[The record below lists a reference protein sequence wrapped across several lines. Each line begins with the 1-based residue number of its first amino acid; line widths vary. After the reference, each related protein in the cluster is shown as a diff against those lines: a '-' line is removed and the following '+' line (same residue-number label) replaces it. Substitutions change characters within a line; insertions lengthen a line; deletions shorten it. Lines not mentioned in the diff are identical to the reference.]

1 MFKFGKPAEK
11 PFRRC
16 VLLCALLFAICAA
29 LPPLGAGAAELTN
42 DSIRQKE
49 ASIEQS
55 KKEREQIESN
65 ISDLKSI
72 KKDLESS
79 KQNLQQYVTNLD
91 AQVTTMQGKI
101 DDLNQKISTK
111 KTEISE
117 KEKELEEAEKQR
129 DDQYDVMKKRI
140 KFIYE
145 RGNGYYLEILIKS
158 GSFSDMLNRATYVSM
173 LSDYDQKQLEELAK
187 KAKEVS
193 LAKQDLEEEKK
204 TLDAAE
210 QSVRTEQN
218 SMQSLIADK
227 KTQIEG
233 ISSEITTKEE
243 SIRQYEAEKAEQD
256 STIAALEKA
265 VADEKAKLAEQNARH
280 FAGGVFTWPCPNYSY
295 ISSEFGYR
303 IHPIYGYQRFHSGLD
318 MAAPS
323 GSPILAAADG
333 KVVAASYEATM
344 GNYVMIDHGDGLYTV
359 YMHASALYVSAG
371 QEVSAGTQI
380 AAVGSTGSSTGP
392 HLHFSVRL
400 NGQYVNP
407 HNYLGG

>member
-1 MFKFGKPAEK
+1 M
-11 PFRRC
+11 
-16 VLLCALLFAICAA
+16 CALLFGICAA
-29 LPPLGAGAAELTN
+29 SPPLGAGAAELTN

-55 KKEREQIESN
+55 KKERRQIESN

-91 AQVTTMQGKI
+91 AQVTSMQGKI

-117 KEKELEEAEKQR
+117 KEKELAQAEKQR
-129 DDQYDVMKKRI
+129 DDQYEVMKKRI

-173 LSDYDQKQLEELAK
+173 LSDYDQKQLEELAQ

-210 QSVRTEQN
+210 QSVRSEQS

-227 KTQIEG
+227 KTQIDSL
-233 ISSEITTKEE
+233 SSEITTKEE

-256 STIAALEKA
+256 ST
-265 VADEKAKLAEQNARH
+265 ADEKARLAEQNARH
-280 FAGGVFTWPCPNYSY
+280 FAGGVFTWPCPSYSY

-359 YMHASALYVSAG
+359 YMHASALYVSTG

>member
-1 MFKFGKPAEK
+1 MFKFKKPSEK

-16 VLLCALLFAICAA
+16 VLVCALLFGICAA
-29 LPPLGAGAAELTN
+29 SPPLGAGAAELTN

-55 KKEREQIESN
+55 KKERRQIESN

-117 KEKELEEAEKQR
+117 KEKELAQAEKQR
-129 DDQYDVMKKRI
+129 DDQYEVMKKRI

-173 LSDYDQKQLEELAK
+173 LSDYDQKQLEELAQ

-210 QSVRTEQN
+210 QSVRSEQS

-227 KTQIEG
+227 KTQIDSL
-233 ISSEITTKEE
+233 SSEITTKEE

-256 STIAALEKA
+256 ST
-265 VADEKAKLAEQNARH
+265 LAEQNARH
-280 FAGGVFTWPCPNYSY
+280 FAGGVFTWPCPSYSY

-359 YMHASALYVSAG
+359 YMHASALYVSTG

>member
-1 MFKFGKPAEK
+1 MFKFKKPSEK

-16 VLLCALLFAICAA
+16 VLVCALLFGICAA
-29 LPPLGAGAAELTN
+29 SPPLGAGAAELTN

-55 KKEREQIESN
+55 KKERRQIESN

-91 AQVTTMQGKI
+91 AQVTSMQGKI

-117 KEKELEEAEKQR
+117 KEKELAQAEKQR
-129 DDQYDVMKKRI
+129 DDQYEVMKKRI

-173 LSDYDQKQLEELAK
+173 LSDYDQKQLEELAQ

-210 QSVRTEQN
+210 QSVRSEQS

-227 KTQIEG
+227 KTQIDSL
-233 ISSEITTKEE
+233 SSEITTKEE
-243 SIRQYEAEKAEQD
+243 SIRQYEAERRSRIPRSRPSKKQSQMRRPD
-256 STIAALEKA
+256 SPSRTHGILQAVFSRGRARVTRIYLLNSVIEFTRFTVISASIAAL
-265 VADEKAKLAEQNARH
+265 
-280 FAGGVFTWPCPNYSY
+280 TWRRLPVRRYLPQRTER
-295 ISSEFGYR
+295 SSLL
-303 IHPIYGYQRFHSGLD
+303 P
-318 MAAPS
+318 M
-323 GSPILAAADG
+323 
-333 KVVAASYEATM
+333 
-344 GNYVMIDHGDGLYTV
+344 
-359 YMHASALYVSAG
+359 
-371 QEVSAGTQI
+371 
-380 AAVGSTGSSTGP
+380 
-392 HLHFSVRL
+392 RL
-400 NGQYVNP
+400 RWEIM
-407 HNYLGG
+407 

>member
-1 MFKFGKPAEK
+1 MFKFKKPSEK

-16 VLLCALLFAICAA
+16 VLVCALLFGICAA
-29 LPPLGAGAAELTN
+29 SPPLGAGAAELTN

-55 KKEREQIESN
+55 KKERRQIESN

-117 KEKELEEAEKQR
+117 KEKELAQAEKQR
-129 DDQYDVMKKRI
+129 DDQYEVMKKRI

-173 LSDYDQKQLEELAK
+173 LSDYDQKQLEELAQ

-210 QSVRTEQN
+210 QSVRSRRRRSTASPPRSRRRRSRSGNMKPKRRSRIPRSRPSKKQSQMRRPDSPSRTHGILQAVFLRGRARVTRIYLLN
-218 SMQSLIADK
+218 SV
-227 KTQIEG
+227 IEFTRFTV
-233 ISSEITTKEE
+233 IS
-243 SIRQYEAEKAEQD
+243 A
-256 STIAALEKA
+256 STAAL
-265 VADEKAKLAEQNARH
+265 
-280 FAGGVFTWPCPNYSY
+280 TWRRLPVRRYLP
-295 ISSEFGYR
+295 
-303 IHPIYGYQRFHSGLD
+303 QRT
-318 MAAPS
+318 
-323 GSPILAAADG
+323 
-333 KVVAASYEATM
+333 E
-344 GNYVMIDHGDGLYTV
+344 
-359 YMHASALYVSAG
+359 
-371 QEVSAGTQI
+371 
-380 AAVGSTGSSTGP
+380 
-392 HLHFSVRL
+392 RL
-400 NGQYVNP
+400 SLPPMRLQWGIM
-407 HNYLGG
+407 

>member
-1 MFKFGKPAEK
+1 MFKFKKPSEK

-16 VLLCALLFAICAA
+16 VLVCALLFGICAA
-29 LPPLGAGAAELTN
+29 SPPLGAGAAELTN

-55 KKEREQIESN
+55 KKERRQIESN

-117 KEKELEEAEKQR
+117 KEKELAQAEKQR
-129 DDQYDVMKKRI
+129 DDQYEVMKKRI

-173 LSDYDQKQLEELAK
+173 LSDYDQKQLEELAQ

-210 QSVRTEQN
+210 QSVRSEQS

-227 KTQIEG
+227 KTQIDSL
-233 ISSEITTKEE
+233 SSEITTKEE

-265 VADEKAKLAEQNARH
+265 VADEKARLAEQNARH
-280 FAGGVFTWPCPNYSY
+280 FA
-295 ISSEFGYR
+295 R

-359 YMHASALYVSAG
+359 YMHASALYVSTG

>member
-1 MFKFGKPAEK
+1 MFKFKKPSEK

-16 VLLCALLFAICAA
+16 VLVCALLFGICAA
-29 LPPLGAGAAELTN
+29 SPPLGAGAAELTN

-55 KKEREQIESN
+55 KKERRQIESN

-117 KEKELEEAEKQR
+117 KEKELAQAEKQR
-129 DDQYDVMKKRI
+129 DDQYEVMKKRI

-173 LSDYDQKQLEELAK
+173 LSDYDQKQLEELAQ

-210 QSVRTEQN
+210 QSVRSEQS

-227 KTQIEG
+227 KTQIDSL
-233 ISSEITTKEE
+233 SSEITTKEE

-265 VADEKAKLAEQNARH
+265 VTDEKARLAEQNARH
-280 FAGGVFTWPCPNYSY
+280 FAGGVFTWPCPSYSY

-359 YMHASALYVSAG
+359 YMHASALYVSTG
-371 QEVSAGTQI
+371 QEVSSGTQI